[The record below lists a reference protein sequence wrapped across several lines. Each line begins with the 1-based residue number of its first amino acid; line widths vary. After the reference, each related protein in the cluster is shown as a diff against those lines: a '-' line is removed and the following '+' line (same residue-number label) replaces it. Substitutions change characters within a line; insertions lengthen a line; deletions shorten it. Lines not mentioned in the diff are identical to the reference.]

1 MPRLP
6 NQMRVIT
13 AAATCLMIL
22 LASPAAASPEDV
34 ANDISNEIMSPFCD
48 GVTLHDC
55 PSREA
60 LRLRDRIEGWV
71 SEGQSRTRIMRNL
84 ELEFGAGIR
93 AAPPAEG
100 AGFIAWLPPVVALA
114 AGAAGVWA
122 VVRKWSRRT
131 QAPSPV
137 SVTMTTEERHRL
149 DHELAMTRAAVRR
162 EGERP

>member
-1 MPRLP
+1 V
-6 NQMRVIT
+6 RVLAT
-13 AAATCLMIL
+13 VAACLIL
-22 LASPAAASPEDV
+22 LASPAAAAPEDV

-55 PSREA
+55 PSSEA
-60 LRLRDRIEGWV
+60 QELRDKIEAWIA
-71 SEGQSRTRIMRNL
+71 EGQSRRQIMGHL
-84 ELEFGAGIR
+84 EQEFGAGIR
-93 AAPPAEG
+93 AAPAAEG
-100 AGFIAWLPPVVALA
+100 AGFLAWLPPVVALA

-137 SVTMTTEERHRL
+137 SVTMTTQERHRL
-149 DHELAMTRAAVRR
+149 DHELAMTRAAAHR